1 MDTETLKTLYGSC
14 KAYTMLLTDL
24 LDENV
29 QNFQYDINKEE
40 LKIAKFGMISN
51 IFLAIKEK
59 IVSGTRDNYETEIF
73 YEKLVQSVNY
83 IANKKDDGYY
93 IDNHKFKDAES
104 VVGELRNKMAH
115 GSYTL
120 DSEKGNVI
128 FKIEKDDV
136 TISIDKLSC
145 MVISCFKSFLNS
157 PRRDTYKKEYLFSD
171 KCEKNREKPFKNKD
185 ELLAFSTTFKVKT
198 ITLKRK
204 DGSQI
209 EAEAASLFEN
219 VYELYKVGYS
229 VTIIN
234 ALKKVLEDNYT
245 ISVTEEEVSRKILNQ
260 AVDEAYNNLTDG
272 MTYDNQVRFLSLI
285 IEAKRNSSFSL
296 IISSLKNLVLAS
308 ELEKN
313 NIKGKDEVIKHLKE
327 SHVIDTLGYNELVA
341 MGISLFQSLFS
352 YGNDMI
358 FKNDNEYAAG
368 ENTGLNYGNLNL
380 SCINVLYFEPDENIK
395 NEVITQLTSKNKQIM
410 DYENKIEKLENNLKN
425 VKDKGNI
432 AAVSKI
438 NDSISKYETQRQVL
452 ETEKSQLDVRLNE
465 ILSYEAKNSEHI
477 KNKTIINGIRN
488 SIAHGNYTLKSSE
501 NEGII
506 IIFEDIYE
514 GKLTFKCEID
524 IIDFINMIYGNQ
536 SVIID
541 FLNKNEQKLVRTKKS
556 QSI

>member
-1 MDTETLKTLYGSC
+1 M
-14 KAYTMLLTDL
+14 
-24 LDENV
+24 
-29 QNFQYDINKEE
+29 
-40 LKIAKFGMISN
+40 
-51 IFLAIKEK
+51 
-59 IVSGTRDNYETEIF
+59 
-73 YEKLVQSVNY
+73 
-83 IANKKDDGYY
+83 
-93 IDNHKFKDAES
+93 
-104 VVGELRNKMAH
+104 
-115 GSYTL
+115 
-120 DSEKGNVI
+120 
-128 FKIEKDDV
+128 

-209 EAEAASLFEN
+209 EAEAASLFKN

-229 VTIIN
+229 VTIID

-296 IISSLKNLVLAS
+296 MISSLKNLVLAS

-313 NIKGKDEVIKHLKE
+313 NIKDKDEVIKHLKE

-352 YGNDMI
+352 YGNDTI
-358 FKNDNEYAAG
+358 FKNDNEYTAG
-368 ENTGLNYGNLNL
+368 ENTGLNYSNLNL
-380 SCINVLYFEPDENIK
+380 NCIKVLYFEPDENIK
-395 NEVITQLTSKNKQIM
+395 NEVITQLTSKNKQVM
-410 DYENKIEKLENNLKN
+410 EHESKIEKLKNNLKN

-501 NEGII
+501 NDSII
-506 IIFEDIYE
+506 IVFEDIYE

-536 SVIID
+536 SVVIE
-541 FLNKNEQKLVRTKKS
+541 FLNKNEQKLIRTKKS